1 MVAKIFPQPF
11 RSLRLAA
18 GILLVAW
25 LTAAC
30 SLPLA
35 SGNPQTAEPTHGALS
50 PNQQALG
57 SGSNQ
62 SQGGDGD
69 DESLPLVPL
78 VSQTCPKDKKGGYK
92 DYYLCID
99 CSWSGSAPN
108 SSFEVQR
115 DPKSSNGIRFTLEKK
130 GSWSKA
136 YEVIL
141 SSAEITFIEN
151 GAVGP
156 CVITG
161 RETVSVSITDG
172 TCKDQPA
179 GVLHLTIKE
188 DWKEGPISQQCPDW
202 PAPIVIGT
210 TTQPTTHNSGRS
222 FDKSF
227 KLQSGGDIVHENVY
241 YSSYS
246 VYEDSWTVIS
256 ADDLLLGPTSCRL

>member
-1 MVAKIFPQPF
+1 MFVKIFPQPS

-18 GILLVAW
+18 GILFIAW

-30 SLPLA
+30 SLTLA
-35 SGNPQTAEPTHGALS
+35 SGNSPTAEPTHGALAT
-50 PNQQALG
+50 NQQALG
-57 SGSNQ
+57 AGSNQ
-62 SQGGDGD
+62 SQANEGG

-78 VSQTCPKDKKGGYK
+78 VSQNCPKDKKGGDT

-99 CSWSGSAPN
+99 FSWSGSAPN
-108 SSFEVQR
+108 SSFKVQR
-115 DPKSSNGIRFTLEKK
+115 DPESSNVIRFMLEKK
-130 GSWSKA
+130 GSGSKA
-136 YEVIL
+136 YEDIL

-151 GAVGP
+151 GTVGP

-161 RETVSVSITDG
+161 RETVMVSITDG
-172 TCKDQPA
+172 TCKNEPT

-202 PAPIVIGT
+202 AVPIVIGD
-210 TTQPTTHNSGRS
+210 TTQPTTHNSGVP

-227 KLQSGGDIVHENVY
+227 KLQSGGDIVHENVN
-241 YSSYS
+241 YSSFS

-256 ADDLLLGPTSCRL
+256 ADDLLLGQTSCRP